1 MIVGAILQASSFTIA
16 QLIVARIVSGVGN
29 GMHTATIP
37 VRIFKEIETFSN
49 REPKVAGERL
59 EKARSN
65 RVLIPD
71 F

>member
-1 MIVGAILQASSFTIA
+1 
-16 QLIVARIVSGVGN
+16 
-29 GMHTATIP
+29 MHTATIP